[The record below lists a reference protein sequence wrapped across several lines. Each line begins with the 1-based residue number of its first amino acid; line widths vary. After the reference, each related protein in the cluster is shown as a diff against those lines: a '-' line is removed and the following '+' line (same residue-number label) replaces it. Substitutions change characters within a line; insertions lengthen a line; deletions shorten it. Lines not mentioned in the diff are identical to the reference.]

1 MNDDGEILP
10 TLPLTIAELSRRWA
24 RETPQAP
31 ALRESGAMWTFAE
44 LDRATGEAEAW
55 LAERGVGPGDRVLI
69 VNENCRALVALI
81 FAAVRRGAWAAAVNA
96 RLAAGEID
104 AIAAHADPRLVVFT
118 VDVSPDAEAHR
129 ARFGA
134 EEPGPASL
142 GRVAALRRPHA
153 AAEPTPLDPRDSV
166 ASLIYTSG
174 TTGTAKAVMLTQGN
188 LLFIAATSA
197 RLRKISPADR
207 VYGALPISHVFGL
220 ASMLLATMQAGA
232 CIELVA
238 RFSAAAAIKALAE
251 GITVFQAVPAMYAR
265 LLEHVAIEPTTL
277 RAPGI
282 RYISAGG
289 SPLDPALKER
299 VEKSFGVP
307 LHNGYGLTECAP
319 TVSQTRMDDPKRDSS
334 TGPPIPGIAI
344 ELRELEMGA
353 AVAAGEVG
361 ELWVRGPNVMKG
373 YYRNPQ
379 ATGEILTDDG
389 WLNTGDLARID
400 ASGSVHIVGRTR
412 ELIIRS
418 GFNVYPPEVEAAFTS
433 HPEVTQCAVVGRA
446 VEGNEEVVAFIQL
459 RPGGAASVDDLAG
472 HAARHLAPYKRPSEI
487 VILETF
493 PASPT
498 GKVLKARLRAL
509 AAGRSANAARKD
521 RKQDDKSR

>member
-1 MNDDGEILP
+1 MGNFHIR
-10 TLPLTIAELSRRWA
+10 IIYFSY
-24 RETPQAP
+24 
-31 ALRESGAMWTFAE
+31 
-44 LDRATGEAEAW
+44 
-55 LAERGVGPGDRVLI
+55 GDRVLI

-81 FAAVRRGAWAAAVNA
+81 FAAARRGAWAAAVNA

-104 AIAAHADPRLVVFT
+104 AISAHADPRLVVFT
-118 VDVSPDAEAHR
+118 TGVSRDAEAHR
-129 ARFGA
+129 KRFGA
-134 EEPGPASL
+134 DEHGPASL
-142 GRVAALRRPHA
+142 GRLAALRRPRA
-153 AAEPTPLDPRDSV
+153 AAEPTPRDPHDSV
-166 ASLIYTSG
+166 AALIYTSG
-174 TTGTAKAVMLTQGN
+174 TTGAPKAVMLTQRN

-197 RLRKISPADR
+197 RLRDISPADR

-238 RFSAAAAIKALAE
+238 RFSAGAAIAALAE
-251 GITVFQAVPAMYAR
+251 EITVFQAVPAMYAR
-265 LLEHVAIEPTTL
+265 LLEHVAIERTTL

-299 VEKSFGVP
+299 VEKAFGVP

-344 ELRELEMGA
+344 ELRDLVSGA

-379 ATGEILTDDG
+379 ATAEILTSDG
-389 WLNTGDLARID
+389 WLNTGDLARLD

-418 GFNVYPPEVEAAFTS
+418 GFNVYPPDVEAAFAS
-433 HPEVTQCAVVGRA
+433 HPDVTQCAVVGRS
-446 VEGNEEVVAFIQL
+446 VEGNEEVVAFVQL
-459 RPGGAASVDDLAG
+459 RPGSKSAVEDLA
-472 HAARHLAPYKRPSEI
+472 RHVADRLAPYKRPSEI
-487 VILETF
+487 VILDNF

-498 GKVLKARLRAL
+498 GKVLKSRLREL
-509 AAGRSANAARKD
+509 AIATLRTAPMG
-521 RKQDDKSR
+521 